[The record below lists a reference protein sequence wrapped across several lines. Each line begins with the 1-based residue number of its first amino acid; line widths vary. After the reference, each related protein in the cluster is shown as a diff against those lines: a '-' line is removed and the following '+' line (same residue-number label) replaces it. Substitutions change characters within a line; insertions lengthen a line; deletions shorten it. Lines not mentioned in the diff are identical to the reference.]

1 MTDAGNLPHALLARV
16 GAGHPEPEVRLIVTE
31 QQKLRSRR
39 RSELRDL
46 LALCGLEPPNAIAL
60 NAVLSECP
68 DVDLAFTALT
78 MCPRPRWVEDL
89 AGPLSR

>member
-1 MTDAGNLPHALLARV
+1 
-16 GAGHPEPEVRLIVTE
+16 LIVAEE
-31 QQKLRSRR
+31 QELRSRQ

-46 LALCGLEPPNAIAL
+46 LVMCGLEPPNAIAL

-78 MCPRPRWVEDL
+78 MIPRPRWVQDL